1 MPPKSAKGKEAP
13 AERPILGR
21 FSSHLKIGIV
31 GLPNVGKSTLFN
43 TLTKLSIPAENFPFC
58 TIEPNEARVNI
69 PDERFDWLCQL
80 YKPKSEVSAFLE
92 IHDIAGLVRATDI
105 RQQYST
111 GAFEDPDIIHV
122 DDTVDPVRDL
132 EIISAELR
140 LKDIEFMERRIEDVE
155 KSMKRSNDKQLKV
168 EHELCG
174 RLKAW
179 LEDGKDI
186 RLGDWKA
193 ADVEIL
199 NTFQLLTAKPVVY
212 LVNMNERDYQRK
224 KNKFLPKIH
233 AWVQEHGGEKIIP
246 FSCALERNLADLPPD
261 EAAKYCEEN
270 KVESALPKIIKTG
283 FAAIN
288 LIYFFTAGPD
298 EVKCWQIRRLSKAP
312 QAAGTIHTDFERGFI
327 CAEVMKF
334 EDLKELGSE
343 PAVKAA
349 GKYRQEGKTYVVQDG
364 DIIFF
369 KFNVSGGG
377 KKMSMRLGGLL
388 VLSLFFFSAMGQLP
402 SQDILALL
410 AFKKGIKHDPT
421 GFVLSSWNDESID
434 FNGCPASW
442 NGIICNGGNVAGVVL
457 DNLSLSADV
466 DLSVFSNLTKLLKL
480 SMANNMIS
488 GKFPDNIADFNNL
501 EFLDLSNNLF
511 SSSLPPGIGKLGS
524 LRNLSLGGNNF
535 SGSIPDS
542 ISGLSAIQSLDLSR
556 NSFSGPL
563 PSALTKL
570 SSLVSLN
577 LSSNGFTKSLPKG
590 FDLLSS
596 LDVLDLQGNMLDGPL
611 DKAFL
616 MEANATH
623 VDFSGNMFTSSG
635 SQGQMFLPRLSES
648 IKYLNLSHN
657 QLMGSLVGGS
667 ELQIFENL
675 KVLDLS
681 YNQLSG
687 ELPGFNFVYDLQ
699 VLKLSNNRF
708 TGVVPNG
715 LIKGDSLVLNELDLS
730 GNNLSGPIN
739 MVTSTTL
746 RILNLSSNGLT
757 GKLPL
762 LTGSCAVLD
771 LSKNKFEGNLTRVVK
786 WGNIEYLDLSQNLL
800 TGPIPDITPQFL
812 RLNYL
817 NLSHNSLSSSIASV
831 ITQYPKISVLDL
843 SSNQL
848 DGTVL
853 AELLSMPTLQELH
866 LENNLLS
873 GSINISSP
881 LFNQSNLQVL
891 DLSQNRLSGYFPDQ
905 FGSLNGLKVLN
916 IGRNNFSGSLP
927 TSMSDM
933 STLSSL
939 DISQNHFTGP
949 LPNNLPNSLEFFN
962 ASYNDLSGDVPE
974 NLRKFPS
981 SCFYPGNT
989 RLRFPNGGPPGS
1001 NSSEA
1006 EHSKRKPF
1014 STLVKVII
1022 IVSCVVVVF
1031 ILLLLAIFIH
1041 YIRMSRRIPSGHTA
1055 SKDIH
1060 KRAPPNSSGA
1070 RGAESAGALVVS
1082 AGDLVASRKG
1092 SSSEIISSGE
1102 KVKAVSDFS
1111 PSKNSHFSWSPE
1123 SGDSYI
1129 AENLAR
1135 LDVRSPDRLVGELH
1149 FLDETIALTPEA
1161 LSRAPAEVLGRSS
1174 HGTSYKA
1181 TLDNGLFLTVKWLK
1195 EGVAKQKKEFAKEAK
1210 KFANMRHP
1218 NVVGLRGYYW
1228 GPTQHEKLILSDYIS
1243 PGSLA
1248 SFLYDRPGRKG
1259 PPLTWAQRL
1268 KIAVDV
1274 ARGLNYLHFDRA
1286 VPHGN
1291 LKATN
1296 VLLDGSDLNARVADY
1311 CLHRLMTQ
1319 AGTIE
1324 QILDAGVLGYCAP
1337 ELAASKKPLP
1347 SFKSDVYAFGVI
1359 LLELLTGRCA
1369 GDVISGEGGGA
1380 DLTDWVRLR
1389 VAEGRGSD
1397 CFDATLVTEI
1407 GNPAAEKGMKEVLGI
1422 SLRCIRSVSERPVSD
1437 HESVGLRGKHGSL
1450 VQSEIIASSI
1460 QINCNAME
1468 RFSDIGAAAKET
1480 PFEVAEASDVVIT
1493 MLPTSSHVYDVY
1505 TGPNGLLYGE
1515 NLLPRLFIDSSTTD
1529 PQISRK
1535 LSTIVSNCTL
1545 KKQKEDHW
1553 KKPAFLD
1560 APVSGGVLAA
1570 EAGTLT
1576 FMLSIDEEMTC
1587 VKVAGSEEAYIAAKP
1602 LFLSMGKNTVY
1613 CGGAGNGSTAMICYN
1628 LALAISMIGISES
1641 LALGQSLGISASTLT
1656 KVFNSSSARCWSSD
1670 SYNPV
1675 PGVMEGVPSSRNY
1688 DGGFA
1693 SKLMAKDVNI
1703 AATSAKEVGL
1713 RYIRSSVRMA
1723 MKPRTSPVYF
1733 AIITLARMR
1742 FSLTDVN
1749 VYYLAAD

>member
-1 MPPKSAKGKEAP
+1 
-13 AERPILGR
+13 
-21 FSSHLKIGIV
+21 
-31 GLPNVGKSTLFN
+31 
-43 TLTKLSIPAENFPFC
+43 
-58 TIEPNEARVNI
+58 
-69 PDERFDWLCQL
+69 
-80 YKPKSEVSAFLE
+80 
-92 IHDIAGLVRATDI
+92 
-105 RQQYST
+105 
-111 GAFEDPDIIHV
+111 
-122 DDTVDPVRDL
+122 
-132 EIISAELR
+132 
-140 LKDIEFMERRIEDVE
+140 
-155 KSMKRSNDKQLKV
+155 
-168 EHELCG
+168 
-174 RLKAW
+174 
-179 LEDGKDI
+179 
-186 RLGDWKA
+186 
-193 ADVEIL
+193 
-199 NTFQLLTAKPVVY
+199 
-212 LVNMNERDYQRK
+212 
-224 KNKFLPKIH
+224 
-233 AWVQEHGGEKIIP
+233 
-246 FSCALERNLADLPPD
+246 
-261 EAAKYCEEN
+261 
-270 KVESALPKIIKTG
+270 
-283 FAAIN
+283 
-288 LIYFFTAGPD
+288 
-298 EVKCWQIRRLSKAP
+298 
-312 QAAGTIHTDFERGFI
+312 
-327 CAEVMKF
+327 
-334 EDLKELGSE
+334 
-343 PAVKAA
+343 
-349 GKYRQEGKTYVVQDG
+349 
-364 DIIFF
+364 
-369 KFNVSGGG
+369 
-377 KKMSMRLGGLL
+377 MSMRLGGLL

-466 DLSVFSNLTKLLKL
+466 DFSVFSNLTKLLKL
-480 SMANNMIS
+480 SMANNTIS

-590 FDLLSS
+590 FDLMSS
-596 LDVLDLQGNMLDGPL
+596 LDVLDLHGNMLDGPL

-616 MEANATH
+616 LEATATH
-623 VDFSGNMFTSSG
+623 LT
-635 SQGQMFLPRLSES
+635 
-648 IKYLNLSHN
+648 
-657 QLMGSLVGGS
+657 GSLVGGS

-675 KVLDLS
+675 KVFDLS

-715 LIKGDSLVLNELDLS
+715 LIKGDSLVLSELDLS
-730 GNNLSGPIN
+730 GNNLSGSIN

-757 GKLPL
+757 G
-762 LTGSCAVLD
+762 
-771 LSKNKFEGNLTRVVK
+771 
-786 WGNIEYLDLSQNLL
+786 
-800 TGPIPDITPQFL
+800 PIPDVTPQFL

-905 FGSLNGLKVLN
+905 FGSLNGLKVLD

-949 LPNNLPNSLEFFN
+949 LPNNLPDSLEFFN

-981 SCFYPGNT
+981 SSFYPGNT

-1014 STLVKVII
+1014 STLVEVII

-1060 KRAPPNSSGA
+1060 KRAPPNPSGA

-1102 KVKAVSDFS
+1102 KVTAVSDFS
-1111 PSKNSHFSWSPE
+1111 PSKNSHLSWSPE
-1123 SGDSYI
+1123 SGDSI

-1181 TLDNGLFLTVKWLK
+1181 TLDNGLFLTVKWLR
-1195 EGVAKQKKEFAKEAK
+1195 EGLAKQKKEFAKEAK
-1210 KFANMRHP
+1210 KFVNMRHP

-1296 VLLDGSDLNARVADY
+1296 ILLDGSDLNARVADY

-1324 QILDAGVLGYCAP
+1324 QILDAGVLGYRAP

-1422 SLRCIRSVSERPVSD
+1422 SLRCIRTVSERPGIKTIYED
-1437 HESVGLRGKHGSL
+1437 L
-1450 VQSEIIASSI
+1450 SSI
-1460 QINCNAME
+1460 
-1468 RFSDIGAAAKET
+1468 
-1480 PFEVAEASDVVIT
+1480 
-1493 MLPTSSHVYDVY
+1493 
-1505 TGPNGLLYGE
+1505 
-1515 NLLPRLFIDSSTTD
+1515 
-1529 PQISRK
+1529 
-1535 LSTIVSNCTL
+1535 
-1545 KKQKEDHW
+1545 
-1553 KKPAFLD
+1553 
-1560 APVSGGVLAA
+1560 
-1570 EAGTLT
+1570 
-1576 FMLSIDEEMTC
+1576 
-1587 VKVAGSEEAYIAAKP
+1587 
-1602 LFLSMGKNTVY
+1602 
-1613 CGGAGNGSTAMICYN
+1613 
-1628 LALAISMIGISES
+1628 
-1641 LALGQSLGISASTLT
+1641 
-1656 KVFNSSSARCWSSD
+1656 
-1670 SYNPV
+1670 
-1675 PGVMEGVPSSRNY
+1675 
-1688 DGGFA
+1688 
-1693 SKLMAKDVNI
+1693 
-1703 AATSAKEVGL
+1703 
-1713 RYIRSSVRMA
+1713 
-1723 MKPRTSPVYF
+1723 
-1733 AIITLARMR
+1733 
-1742 FSLTDVN
+1742 
-1749 VYYLAAD
+1749 